1 MPETAA
7 STPHPAVSAP
17 GAAVELSV
25 VIPAFNE
32 AARLPVFLDS
42 VIEWCGK
49 HQPDFEVIVV
59 DDGSSD
65 ETAQLAG
72 QRNARVISH
81 LKNAGKG
88 AAVRTGML
96 AAKGRLRLFAD
107 ADGATTMDEL
117 PALIAAGGDVAIG
130 SREGADKLVQ
140 CSPLRR
146 FLGRWFNRMVRMGSV
161 KGIRDTQCGFK
172 LFATKQAQA
181 LFEIAQEDGFAFDV
195 ELLLVAQRKGL
206 SITEVFVNWTEIPG
220 SKVRLFRDGW
230 RMLKA
235 VRRIK
240 KRWRSGEYER
250 AAVRVTPGEVR
261 SAQFEVRS

>member
-1 MPETAA
+1 MTETAA
-7 STPHPAVSAP
+7 STNPPATAVSTA
-17 GAAVELSV
+17 GVELSV
-25 VIPAFNE
+25 IIPAFNE
-32 AARLPVFLDS
+32 AARLPAFLDS
-42 VIEWCGK
+42 VIAWCRE

-65 ETAQLAG
+65 QTAVLAAE
-72 QRNARVISH
+72 RDALVICH

-88 AAVRTGML
+88 AAVRTGMQ

-117 PALIAAGGDVAIG
+117 PGLVAAAGDIAIA

-146 FLGRWFNRMVRMGSV
+146 FLGRWFNRAVRMGSV

-172 LFATKQAQA
+172 LFATPKAHA
-181 LFEIAQEDGFAFDV
+181 LFEVAQEDGFAFDV
-195 ELLLVAQRKGL
+195 ELLLLAQRRGL
-206 SITEVFVNWTEIPG
+206 KITEVFVNWTEIPG

-235 VRRIK
+235 VRRVK
-240 KRWRSGEYER
+240 KRWKRGEYER
-250 AAVRVTPGEVR
+250 AIAKITPSREPWSGIEN
-261 SAQFEVRS
+261 